1 MCNDGLSC
9 GHPSSQEFGSSKKG
23 ARYLLRLRPVCLRY
37 LLWLGVLAAAQ
48 KHAAVAQQSALFT
61 PPHEACGG
69 DPGPV
74 GPAQASGQEVPGNL
88 NSLQGMN
95 VTSIQITG
103 PAVEHPEW
111 LEPLLVQKVNQPLDK
126 YKVRESVQA
135 LYRTGLFATI
145 QVEAQRSS
153 SGGITLI
160 FSTQENFF
168 YGAIVA
174 QGSPSRP
181 SDSQLVN
188 ASRLALGEKFIEK
201 KVETGLT
208 GMQRALQEGGFF
220 QSSVAPYYEWDAV
233 NQQVK
238 VRFVVVPG
246 KSARVGEV
254 QSKGPGEIGGEEI
267 RKITK
272 LKQGQRVTAGQATR
286 ALERIRKRLQK
297 QGRLEAQVVLT
308 ERVYHPENNSLDY
321 TFDITPGP
329 VNDVRVEGA
338 KLRRGRMKKLVPV
351 FEENA
356 VDEDL
361 LNEGRRNLADYLQ
374 TKGYFDVK
382 VTVNQKQVA
391 PEKREVIFHVE
402 KGERHKFQDL
412 AINGNIYFRRED
424 IRERMQMQPA
434 GGWLTR
440 GLFSQAILARDITA
454 IENLYRSNGF
464 LQVKVTPEV
473 TDDCRGQTGHICVV
487 LNIAE
492 GPQSTV
498 GKLIIEGNTTLS
510 ETEIRSL
517 IGAQEGQPYADA
529 TIINDQTEV
538 MNAYA
543 NRGFPDVRVD
553 YSTKPEPE
561 EPTRVDVTYTITEG
575 QQVFVNRVLMS
586 GLHFTKPFVAAREM
600 KIVPGTPLSQRQ
612 MLDTQNSLYGMGI
625 FNEVN
630 MAVQNPEGQFT
641 HKNVNFQLA
650 EAKRYTFNYG
660 LGLEVQT
667 GQPAGATNPQGKT
680 GVSPRVSFDITRL
693 NFRGRNHT
701 LILRTRY
708 GTLEQLALV
717 GYTAPRWFDAPQLTF
732 DLTAF
737 YELTNNVQ
745 TYTAA
750 RIEGA
755 AEIKQRVSRST
766 TLLYRLI
773 YRRVETS
780 NLVISP
786 NQVPLFSQP
795 VRVGMP
801 DFAYVRDTRDNPI
814 DSHKGSFN
822 TFDVGVASKIFGSQP
837 NFIRVSAQNSTY
849 YQFHRRRWVF
859 ARSTRISTEN
869 PFGGTSA
876 AIAAPGPGAPPPSS
890 FIPLPERFLS
900 GGPTTLRGFGI
911 NQAGPRDLSTGQPL
925 GGEALFINNLE
936 LRSPTFPLPFIGN
949 NLSVVLFNDTGN
961 VFTTPSAMWSNL
973 YRFSQPNRSTC
984 LNPAALSCNFNYMS
998 VAVGGGI
1005 RYRTPVGPLSF
1016 DLGYNL
1022 NPPAFPVAAPPAAT
1036 PPVAPFSQVLK
1047 HFNFFFN
1054 IGQTF

>member
-1 MCNDGLSC
+1 
-9 GHPSSQEFGSSKKG
+9 
-23 ARYLLRLRPVCLRY
+23 
-37 LLWLGVLAAAQ
+37 VLAVPQ
-48 KHAAVAQQSALFT
+48 ERAAVSQQSAR
-61 PPHEACGG
+61 
-69 DPGPV
+69 PV
-74 GPAQASGQEVPGNL
+74 EPAQSDQGTSGNL
-88 NSLQGMN
+88 NSLQGVN

-103 PAVEHPEW
+103 PSIEHPEW

-135 LYRTGLFATI
+135 LYQTGRFATI

-153 SGGITLI
+153 GGIALI

-168 YGAIVA
+168 FGAIVA
-174 QGSPSRP
+174 QGAPSRP

-188 ASRLALGEKFIEK
+188 ASRLALGERFVEK

-220 QSSVAPYYEWDAV
+220 QSSVVPYYDWDTI

-238 VRFVVVPG
+238 VRFAVVPG

-254 QSKGPGEIGGEEI
+254 QSKGPNQISGQEI

-272 LKQGQRVTAGQATR
+272 LKPGKRVTAGQATR

-308 ERVYHPENNSLDY
+308 ERVYHPQNNSLDY

-329 VNDVRVEGA
+329 VNEIRVEGA
-338 KLRRGRMKKLVPV
+338 KLRRNRMKKLVPV

-361 LNEGRRNLADYLQ
+361 LNEGRRNLTDYFQ

-382 VTVNQKQVA
+382 VSFTQKQVA
-391 PEKREVIFHVE
+391 PDKRQVIFHVD
-402 KGERHKFQDL
+402 KGDRHKFVALEINFIDL
-412 AINGNIYFRRED
+412 KSDTTPYFRRED
-424 IRERMQMQPA
+424 IREHMEMQPA
-434 GGWLTR
+434 GGWLNR
-440 GLFSQAILARDITA
+440 GLFSQAILARDVAA
-454 IENLYRSNGF
+454 IENLYTSNGF
-464 LQVKVTPEV
+464 LQAKVTSEV
-473 TDDCRGQTGHICVV
+473 TDNYQDQTGHIRVA
-487 LNIAE
+487 LNIAQ
-492 GPQSTV
+492 GLQTTV
-498 GKLIIEGNTTLS
+498 GKLTIEGNTALS
-510 ETEIRSL
+510 ATEIRSL
-517 IGAQEGQPYADA
+517 VGAQEGQPYSDA

-543 NRGFPDVRVD
+543 NFGFPDVRVD
-553 YSTKPEPE
+553 YASRPEPDD
-561 EPTRVDVTYTITEG
+561 PTRVDVTYTITEG
-575 QQVFVNRVLMS
+575 QQVFVNRILIS
-586 GLHFTKPFVAAREM
+586 GLHFTKPFVASREM
-600 KIVPGTPLSQRQ
+600 KIVPGAPLSQLQ

-625 FNEVN
+625 FNEVDL
-630 MAVQNPEGQFT
+630 AVQNPEGQT
-641 HKNVNFQLA
+641 SHKNVNIQLT

-667 GQPAGATNPQGKT
+667 GAPGGATNPQGKT

-701 LILRTRY
+701 LILKTRY

-717 GYTAPRWFDAPQLTF
+717 GYTAPRWFDSPTLTF
-732 DLTAF
+732 DVTAF

-755 AEIKQRVSRST
+755 AEVKQQVSRFT
-766 TLLYRLI
+766 TLLYRFI

-780 NLVISP
+780 NLVINP
-786 NQVPLFSQP
+786 LAVPLFSQP
-795 VRVGMP
+795 VRVGFP
-801 DFAYVRDTRDNPI
+801 DFAYVRDSRDNPI
-814 DSHKGSFN
+814 DSRKGSFN
-822 TFDVGVASKIFGSQP
+822 TFDVGVASTVFGSQP
-837 NFIRVSAQNSTY
+837 NFVRVSAQNSTY
-849 YQFHRRRWVF
+849 YQFHKHRWVF
-859 ARSTRISTEN
+859 ARSTRIATEN

-911 NQAGPRDLSTGQPL
+911 NQAGPRDISTGQPL

-936 LRSPTFPLPFIGN
+936 LRSPTFPLPYIGN
-949 NLSVVLFNDTGN
+949 NLSVVVFNDIGN
-961 VFTTPSAMWSNL
+961 VFTTPSAMWSSL
-973 YRFSQPNRSTC
+973 YKFSQPNRSVC
-984 LNPAALSCNFNYMS
+984 LNPAAASCDFNYSS

-1022 NPPAFPVAAPPAAT
+1022 NPPAFPVAAPPPAT
-1036 PPVAPFSQVLK
+1036 PPVAPFSQVLR